1 MIGTAGRKFRKLLSP
16 GKPVPIVGTINA
28 YCALQAEK
36 IGHHTIYLSGAG
48 VSNYSLGRP
57 DDGSL
62 TLDDVKTDVKRIL
75 NVTSLPLLV
84 DVDTGFEDPENTVRE
99 LSGLGV
105 AAMHMEDQVPAK
117 LCGHLPGKQLV
128 SIGEMEDRIAAALK
142 GRNDKDFVIMARCDA
157 LAGEGFEGFIKRAK
171 AYAEA
176 GADMIF
182 AEAMTDLDHY
192 RQIKEIV
199 RIPLLANMTEFGKT
213 RLYTR
218 TELGSAGVDMA
229 LYPLSAVR
237 GMAKVAEEIYTVILE
252 NDNQETAH
260 DLMQTRDDLYQTLS
274 YDMAVENPAEM
285 RKEPKK

>member
-1 MIGTAGRKFRKLLSP
+1 MSSP
-16 GKPVPIVGTINA
+16 GIIFRQLLTPEIPLPIVGTINA

-36 IGHHTIYLSGAG
+36 AGHKAIYLSGAG

-62 TLDDVKTDVKRIL
+62 TLEDVKTDAARIL
-75 NVTSLPLLV
+75 NVTQLPLLV
-84 DVDTGFEDPENTVRE
+84 DVDTGFEDPGRTAAE
-99 LSGLGV
+99 LGALGV

-128 SIGEMEDRIAAALK
+128 TKDQMCERIAAAK
-142 GRNDKDFVIMARCDA
+142 SGRQDNDFVIMARCDA
-157 LAGEGFEGFIKRAK
+157 LASEGLDGFLERSM

-176 GADMIF
+176 GADMLF

-192 RQIKEIV
+192 RRIKETV
-199 RIPLLANMTEFGKT
+199 KIPLLANMTEFGKT

-218 TELGSAGVDMA
+218 EELGSAGVDMA

-237 GMAKVAEEIYTVILE
+237 GMAKTAQEIYSILAQSG
-252 NDNQETAH
+252 NQA
-260 DLMQTRDDLYQTLS
+260 DGIDKMQTRDELYNTLN
-274 YDMAVENPAEM
+274 YDMAVDNPADM
-285 RKEPKK
+285 G